1 MEKKRKISIV
11 ALFFLILTISS
22 VYVSAQIDLPTS
34 VRYRGVLDT
43 FYSDEQ
49 VKIVES
55 KWFANLKKDGRIRFT
70 ASFTELNIEEDAPG
84 DIVGGYDYF
93 KMEMEG
99 YYEIADE
106 EDGIYY
112 FSGTMYVEKIGR
124 DSFVWED
131 TEIYIHPDDWG
142 NQLCI
147 YYQELWMFGSI
158 LPP

>member
-1 MEKKRKISIV
+1 V
-11 ALFFLILTISS
+11 ALFLLILTVSS
-22 VYVSAQIDLPTS
+22 VYVSAQEEEMPTS
-34 VRYRGVLDT
+34 VRFKGVLDT

-55 KWFANLKKDGRIRFT
+55 KWFANLKKDGRVRFT

-93 KMEMEG
+93 KMEMNVDS
-99 YYEIADE
+99 YDMDT
-106 EDGIYY
+106 EDGIYV

-124 DSFVWED
+124 DSFEWED

-147 YYQELWMFGSI
+147 YYGDTWFFGSI
-158 LPP
+158 LPQ